1 MNNLTD
7 SLLSS
12 SSSNKV
18 DFPYMKTELNSDLNM
33 SSSSSTLSSN
43 SFFSF
48 LGNIS
53 FTTWIIIILILSFL
67 GFNIFAYLAKGTQD
81 TTNFLAPILSKLF
94 GTSVAVSSQVVDVSA
109 EGAKA
114 VVGTTS
120 NVLESGLTA
129 IQQATP
135 NTVPNPIPN
144 SQTAK
149 SLAPIKDD
157 KIKHEAI
164 QETTLNKALNTA
176 QSQTQIQTKLNEDYE
191 ADYASSS
198 IQGGG
203 KSGWCYIGLDR
214 GYRTCAEVGVND
226 TCMSGQI
233 FPSHEI
239 CMNPSLRP

>member
-7 SLLSS
+7 SLLS

-18 DFPYMKTELNSDLNM
+18 DFPYMKTELISDFNTT
-33 SSSSSTLSSN
+33 SSSSSISSN

-94 GTSVAVSSQVVDVSA
+94 GTSVAVGSQVIDVSA

-114 VVGTTS
+114 VIGTTS

-129 IQQATP
+129 VQQATP
-135 NTVPNPIPN
+135 NPVQNPIPN

-176 QSQTQIQTKLNEDYE
+176 QTQTQIQTKSNEDYE